1 MIDRAVITSRRSD
14 DTSARTL
21 FPRAALAVVV
31 PSHRCVFSV
40 APSRRV
46 SCVTEDHPR
55 CRRNTPSAL
64 RVGQPTIF
72 LWVPDAIG
80 YNTPRL
86 IKTYYYEG
94 RRTLRP
100 VHSMESKRTGDSLSY
115 SHSKTYSRR
124 ASNCLSAT
132 QEAYVPSVCR
142 LIPGMRSAVAE
153 QSVALPKPVEPKY
166 NPHTRPAAVK
176 PLYRPWFAAR
186 AAEARAQPTCRRRQR
201 SPGGCHLVCH
211 FKPMLSGAK
220 RNETARNTTNE
231 KRGDASA
238 GRVFS
243 RFSATERSRVL
254 SPLRLPFRHSGRE
267 CR

>member
-100 VHSMESKRTGDSLSY
+100 VHSMESEESDRRLAKLFSQQDLFASRFEPPQRDPRSL
-115 SHSKTYSRR
+115 RPQR
-124 ASNCLSAT
+124 
-132 QEAYVPSVCR
+132 CR
-142 LIPGMRSAVAE
+142 VIPGIRSAVAE

-220 RNETARNTTNE
+220 RNETARNTTTKKGE
-231 KRGDASA
+231 THRQDACFRG
-238 GRVFS
+238 F
-243 RFSATERSRVL
+243 L
-254 SPLRLPFRHSGRE
+254 LPSGVGF
-267 CR
+267 